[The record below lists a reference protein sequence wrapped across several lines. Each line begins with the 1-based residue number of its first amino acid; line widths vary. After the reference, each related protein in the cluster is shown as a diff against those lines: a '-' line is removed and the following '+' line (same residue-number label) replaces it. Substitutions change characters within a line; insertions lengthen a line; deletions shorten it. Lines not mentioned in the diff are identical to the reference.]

1 MKRGKI
7 TKKISGKIFRKSKY
21 LYLKNNTMKTI
32 NEYKNRFDQLMESTI
47 GNVKPLINETDE
59 EDIPTFSLNNTKV
72 NRTPGNTGTESA
84 DLSHK
89 VEWRCK
95 NKDINGQIVE
105 ILSNPPATFNYTA
118 EGADNSK
125 KNLSIPS
132 SVAYDRLK
140 KENLLRHCTSKGYK

>member
-1 MKRGKI
+1 M
-7 TKKISGKIFRKSKY
+7 
-21 LYLKNNTMKTI
+21 NNL
-32 NEYKNRFDQLMESTI
+32 NEYKNRFYTLMESTM
-47 GNVKPLINETDE
+47 GNVKPLINEGPGE
-59 EDIPTFSLNNTKV
+59 GGVIKFSLNKTTV
-72 NRTPGNTGTESA
+72 NRTPGSGETESA
-84 DLSHK
+84 DLSLEYGPVSYDLSHK

-132 SVAYDRLK
+132 SVVYKRLK
-140 KENLLRHCTSKGYK
+140 NENLLRHCTSKGYQ